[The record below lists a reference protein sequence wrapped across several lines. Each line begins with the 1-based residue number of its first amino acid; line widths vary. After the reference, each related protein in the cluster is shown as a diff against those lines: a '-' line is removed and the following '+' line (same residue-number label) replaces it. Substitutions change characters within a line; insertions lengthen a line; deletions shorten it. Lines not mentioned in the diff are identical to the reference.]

1 MTENAPDPLLASWQ
15 ELRAHL
21 SDDDGA
27 ALELLGGLA
36 GTMAISTVLTRMTD
50 GEVEPWEAPLA
61 DAAGAFYRRVR
72 AVARAWR
79 TGDRNLP
86 ALQASARKAEDA
98 VDAIM
103 APRRAAMHR
112 DPESLEAAAL
122 NRIGPHSEAAAR
134 TPVPDSVVMEASLEF
149 GEIVGSAG
157 GKWLNR
163 HETLLTAFAD
173 ADALLRADEACELS
187 VLASEFIDGHVDR
200 YLVRSSPWARRRCTR
215 RVNAALDAL
224 RAFAERNPSM
234 VG

>member
-21 SDDDGA
+21 SDDDGL

-36 GTMAISTVLTRMTD
+36 GMMAISTVLTRMTD

-98 VDAIM
+98 VDSIM

-112 DPESLEAAAL
+112 DSESLEVAAL
-122 NRIGPHSEAAAR
+122 NWMGPHSEAAAR
-134 TPVPDSVVMEASLEF
+134 PPVPDSVVMEASLEI
-149 GEIVGSAG
+149 GEIVGSEG
-157 GKWLNR
+157 VQWLNR
-163 HETLLTAFAD
+163 YETQLRMFAD
-173 ADALLRADEACELS
+173 ADALLRADEACELF
-187 VLASEFIDGHVDR
+187 VLTTEFADGYFDR
-200 YLVRSSPWARRRCTR
+200 YVARSSPRVRRRCTR
-215 RVNAALDAL
+215 RVNATVAALQS
-224 RAFAERNPSM
+224 FAQRNPSM